1 MARLR
6 ALSQKSLGL
15 PAKREEPTPTAE
27 VGVQAGAFKV
37 TDPSLE
43 GLSESAAEGVAM
55 AARLADVL
63 EVWLDAGRA
72 ASPLLYDPLWGGAV
86 ACGCYY
92 DEENEG
98 CYNAVS
104 GTDCPGLYDLGQ
116 NFGQGFYQDHH
127 FHFGYHIYAG
137 ECGADRSVNQP
148 INQSINQSNSSS
160 PGFSLPFPMLV

>member
-1 MARLR
+1 VAGGSTYIGGKMLAKMGRI
-6 ALSQKSLGL
+6 ALLAEELG
-15 PAKREEPTPTAE
+15 RR
-27 VGVQAGAFKV
+27 
-37 TDPSLE
+37 
-43 GLSESAAEGVAM
+43 AEGVAM

-148 INQSINQSNSSS
+148 TNQSINQSNSSS